1 MPPRTVTAIIIY
13 AVTVIIAYAVLRTLG
28 GLDDGDDMPLA
39 WVAAMVWPVVASVIF
54 AYIPFY
60 LIGTGIDKIIYSVQ
74 TRILEAKIHKR

>member
-1 MPPRTVTAIIIY
+1 MPSRTVIAIIIY
-13 AVTVIIAYAVLRTLG
+13 AVTIIIAYTVLRILG
-28 GLDDGDDMPLA
+28 GLDGCDDMPLA
-39 WVAAMVWPVVASVIF
+39 WVAAMVWPAFACVII

>member
-1 MPPRTVTAIIIY
+1 MTLRTVTAIIIY
-13 AVTVIIAYAVLRTLG
+13 AVTVIIAYIFLRTLG
-28 GLDDGDDMPLA
+28 GLDDSDDMPLA
-39 WVAAMVWPVVASVIF
+39 WVAAMLWPAFAGVII

>member
-1 MPPRTVTAIIIY
+1 MSSRTVTAIIIY
-13 AVTVIIAYAVLRTLG
+13 AVTVIIAYTVLRILG
-28 GLDDGDDMPLA
+28 GLDDRDDMPLA
-39 WVAAMVWPVVASVIF
+39 WVVATVWPVFACVII

>member
-1 MPPRTVTAIIIY
+1 MPSRTVTAIIIY
-13 AVTVIIAYAVLRTLG
+13 AATVIIAYTVLRILG
-28 GLDDGDDMPLA
+28 GLDDLDDMPLA
-39 WVAAMVWPVVASVIF
+39 WVVAMVWPIFACVII